1 MTGGRPVRTV
11 DHMDVITVDG
21 LEKRYGKRVVI
32 DGLDL
37 SVGREEIVAILGPNG
52 AGKTT
57 LLEVLEGHRRRDG
70 GNVDVLG
77 GDPGTAP
84 PAWRARIG
92 IVLQD
97 QGIIEGLSAAEVLD
111 LYGGYYPRRRPT
123 DELLRLVGLADRAD
137 DRVERLSGGARRRL
151 DVAVGL
157 VGDPELLFL
166 DEPTTGFDPDARRRV
181 WQVIRQLRASGVTI
195 VLTTHYL
202 DEAEDMADRIGVI
215 HHGKIILVEDK
226 VTLMRKLGKKHLTLH
241 IAPELAQLPPV
252 LAARGMTLGAGGN
265 QLCYVYDPRSSQD
278 DVPALLEDLRRE
290 GIVLKD
296 LETTQSSLEDI
307 FVNLVREEA

>member
-77 GDPGTAP
+77 DDPGTAP

-202 DEAEDMADRIGVI
+202 DEAAALADRIVVLRAGEIVADGRPDALVQSGGHATVGLTIPVGVEPPSYVGLRPAAGE
-215 HHGKIILVEDK
+215 HRFSLETDDLTG
-226 VTLMRKLGKKHLTLH
+226 TLRSLCDWSAATGGDLDDLT
-241 IAPELAQLPPV
+241 V
-252 LAARGMTLGAGGN
+252 SRRTL
-265 QLCYVYDPRSSQD
+265 D
-278 DVPALLEDLRRE
+278 DVYLEL
-290 GIVLKD
+290 I
-296 LETTQSSLEDI
+296 
-307 FVNLVREEA
+307 A

>member
-1 MTGGRPVRTV
+1 MTADRLIRTV
-11 DHMDVITVDG
+11 HHMDVITVDG
-21 LEKRYGKRVVI
+21 LVKRYGKRVVI

-37 SVGREEIVAILGPNG
+37 SVGRGEIVAILGPNG

-57 LLEVLEGHRRRDG
+57 LLEVLEGHRRRDSG
-70 GNVDVLG
+70 SVDVLG
-77 GDPGTAP
+77 ADPGTAP
-84 PAWRARIG
+84 PAWRGRIG

-97 QGIIEGLSAAEVLD
+97 QGLIDVLTTAEALD

-151 DVAVGL
+151 DVAIGL

-166 DEPTTGFDPDARRRV
+166 DEPTTGFDPDARRRI

-202 DEAEDMADRIGVI
+202 DEAAALADRIIVLRAGEIVADGHPDALVQSGGHATIGLTIPPGVEPPSYA
-215 HHGKIILVEDK
+215 GLRPAVGEQRFSLETAD
-226 VTLMRKLGKKHLTLH
+226 VTGTLQSLCEWSSASGCDLDDLT
-241 IAPELAQLPPV
+241 V
-252 LAARGMTLGAGGN
+252 TRRTL
-265 QLCYVYDPRSSQD
+265 D
-278 DVPALLEDLRRE
+278 DVYLEL
-290 GIVLKD
+290 I
-296 LETTQSSLEDI
+296 
-307 FVNLVREEA
+307 A